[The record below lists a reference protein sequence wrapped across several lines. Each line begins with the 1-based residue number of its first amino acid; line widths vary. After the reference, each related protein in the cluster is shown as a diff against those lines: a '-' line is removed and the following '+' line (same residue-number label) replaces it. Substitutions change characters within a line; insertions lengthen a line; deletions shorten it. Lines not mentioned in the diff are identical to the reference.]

1 MVPEILANIWLSSS
15 KYTISETQILP
26 YHMKAIVKNTISVVI
41 KVAHVVNIKLGF
53 MD

>member
-1 MVPEILANIWLSSS
+1 MLHSTFCDLFLFENGG
-15 KYTISETQILP
+15 E
-26 YHMKAIVKNTISVVI
+26 I

>member
-1 MVPEILANIWLSSS
+1 MTVCNVSI
-15 KYTISETQILP
+15 KKKISF
-26 YHMKAIVKNTISVVI
+26 VKNNL